1 LLVLCRDFYNS
12 IHPTNAPSKD
22 ITQDVNS
29 DRTAQ
34 HRKKVKQWFLQPQK
48 FCKEI
53 ESEQQKHPEMC
64 IYHLSSS
71 HPTETC
77 HIKIDCDKRSSSKK
91 QCAQSGLSVGQST
104 GQLHHITEEQ
114 FEDASDAIDNEEMVL
129 ASNDTNEAELLYFVR
144 VSKHYL
150 RLVND
155 DPSPTATPRH
165 SVMFP
170 VIADSGANYH
180 MFKEPEFFE
189 FITTAKGNVILGD
202 GKTSLPIIGVGTVKC
217 FLGDELVRI
226 ENVRYVPSLSE
237 SIYSIFQHIQQPQHG
252 LESSFEG
259 GLFLKFPTF
268 TAPAIIGQNDI
279 YIDFHPDP
287 SLLSVGNNNYSSSTM
302 SKNDSTTFCRKLNE
316 FQDNLDHD
324 SEYLDQLLFK
334 LRHYYSTIQTKRRL
348 NFDVPAGIRKTSQHQ
363 HTLAYS
369 RQLTKMP
376 SAGDENE
383 LPTVLD
389 SSSIEQTLPTLDVQ
403 SDDHLQENTNLSSCT
418 VRPLII
424 CSIDKPSLSLPR
436 TVTVSEDYLRASV
449 SFRKVDC
456 MRQHFKDLYQDTV
469 RIDNLPADAVL
480 DPGDYATLHKKKSF
494 HCSCTKTILFWR
506 GNSYGHCLWS

>member
-1 LLVLCRDFYNS
+1 
-12 IHPTNAPSKD
+12 
-22 ITQDVNS
+22 
-29 DRTAQ
+29 
-34 HRKKVKQWFLQPQK
+34 
-48 FCKEI
+48 
-53 ESEQQKHPEMC
+53 
-64 IYHLSSS
+64 
-71 HPTETC
+71 
-77 HIKIDCDKRSSSKK
+77 
-91 QCAQSGLSVGQST
+91 
-104 GQLHHITEEQ
+104 
-114 FEDASDAIDNEEMVL
+114 
-129 ASNDTNEAELLYFVR
+129 
-144 VSKHYL
+144 
-150 RLVND
+150 
-155 DPSPTATPRH
+155 
-165 SVMFP
+165 
-170 VIADSGANYH
+170 
-180 MFKEPEFFE
+180 
-189 FITTAKGNVILGD
+189 
-202 GKTSLPIIGVGTVKC
+202 
-217 FLGDELVRI
+217 
-226 ENVRYVPSLSE
+226 
-237 SIYSIFQHIQQPQHG
+237 
-252 LESSFEG
+252 
-259 GLFLKFPTF
+259 
-268 TAPAIIGQNDI
+268 
-279 YIDFHPDP
+279 
-287 SLLSVGNNNYSSSTM
+287 M

-389 SSSIEQTLPTLDVQ
+389 SSSIEQTLPTLDVR
-403 SDDHLQENTNLSSCT
+403 SDDHLLENTNLSSCT

-424 CSIDKPSLSLPR
+424 RSIDKPSSFLPR

>member
-1 LLVLCRDFYNS
+1 MTL
-12 IHPTNAPSKD
+12 I
-22 ITQDVNS
+22 
-29 DRTAQ
+29 
-34 HRKKVKQWFLQPQK
+34 
-48 FCKEI
+48 
-53 ESEQQKHPEMC
+53 
-64 IYHLSSS
+64 
-71 HPTETC
+71 
-77 HIKIDCDKRSSSKK
+77 
-91 QCAQSGLSVGQST
+91 
-104 GQLHHITEEQ
+104 
-114 FEDASDAIDNEEMVL
+114 
-129 ASNDTNEAELLYFVR
+129 
-144 VSKHYL
+144 
-150 RLVND
+150 
-155 DPSPTATPRH
+155 
-165 SVMFP
+165 
-170 VIADSGANYH
+170 
-180 MFKEPEFFE
+180 
-189 FITTAKGNVILGD
+189 
-202 GKTSLPIIGVGTVKC
+202 
-217 FLGDELVRI
+217 RI

-268 TAPAIIGQNDI
+268 TALAIIGQNDI